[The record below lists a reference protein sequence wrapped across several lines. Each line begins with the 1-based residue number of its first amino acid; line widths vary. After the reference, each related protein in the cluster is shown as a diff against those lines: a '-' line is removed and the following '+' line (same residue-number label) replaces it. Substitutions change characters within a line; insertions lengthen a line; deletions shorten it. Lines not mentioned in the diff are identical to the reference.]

1 MVELRCNNCV
11 YLKDGFCS
19 KLNEALPTRLA
30 KLFYGGA
37 KSIFAGTVTYPSE
50 CGIEKQPKEPQLQVF
65 VPESQNKSDD
75 QEEAMLA
82 DPSLVLDNSD
92 W

>member
-1 MVELRCNNCV
+1 MAELRCNNCI

-19 KLNEALPTRLA
+19 KLNEALSTRLA

-37 KSIFAGTVTYPSE
+37 ESIFAGTVTYPSE
-50 CGIEKQPKEPQLQVF
+50 CGIEKQPKESQLQVF
-65 VPESQNKSDD
+65 VPGSQNENDD
-75 QEEAMLA
+75 EEEMLA
-82 DPSLVLDNSD
+82 DPSLLLDNSD